1 MMTETFALLLGFAV
15 LAFSGKFIYRGFRR
29 ITKRF
34 SREDQT
40 LSGYDAAAL
49 MLTGFSLAT
58 LFILLM
64 VSYTAFFIALP
75 LTIGSLALAGVMI
88 LLFDN
93 LLIFIG
99 YRITQR
105 INRQNLSH
113 QLMLQKQQTEISYYK
128 TLEEQYDR
136 QRVLIHDIRKHL
148 SSIRGLANA
157 SGDLAV
163 VQYVTELERS
173 PALQNRVRICGNQL
187 LDVILARYAE
197 VCKEN
202 GIRFSADIRD
212 RSVDLLG
219 QSDTTALFGNLMENA
234 VEAAKNASGAYIEL
248 ICDLRAGNILL
259 VSLVNSCAGPPKSD
273 GMGGF
278 ASTKQ
283 DPQHHGL
290 GLKSVSGV
298 VKKYDG
304 TMRQYYDDGTEL
316 FHTVIL
322 IKQ

>member
-1 MMTETFALLLGFAV
+1 MIKETIALLLGFAV
-15 LAFSGKFIYRGFRR
+15 LSFSGKLIYKGFCR
-29 ITKRF
+29 ITRRF
-34 SREDQT
+34 SKESSP
-40 LSGYDAAAL
+40 LSGYDPAAL

-64 VSYTAFFIALP
+64 ASYTAFFIALP

-93 LLIFIG
+93 LLIYIG
-99 YRITQR
+99 YRMTQR
-105 INRQNLSH
+105 MNRRDLSR

-128 TLEEQYDR
+128 ALEEQYDR

-148 SSIRGLANA
+148 GSIRGLAQA
-157 SGDLAV
+157 GGDTAV

-173 PALQNRVRICGNQL
+173 PALQKRVKICGNRL
-187 LDVILARYAE
+187 LDVILARYGE
-197 VCKEN
+197 VCAEK

-212 RSVDLLG
+212 QSVDFLS
-219 QSDTTALFGNLMENA
+219 QSDMTSLFGNLMENA
-234 VEAAKNASGAYIEL
+234 VEAAEGAEGPYIEL
-248 ICDLRAGNILL
+248 LCDLRAGEALM
-259 VSLVNSCAGPPKSD
+259 VSLVNSCAAPPKSD

-283 DPQHHGL
+283 DIVHHGL
-290 GLKSVSGV
+290 GLKSIAQV
-298 VKKYDG
+298 VNKHDG
-304 TMRQYYDDGTEL
+304 TLRQYYDEGTAL